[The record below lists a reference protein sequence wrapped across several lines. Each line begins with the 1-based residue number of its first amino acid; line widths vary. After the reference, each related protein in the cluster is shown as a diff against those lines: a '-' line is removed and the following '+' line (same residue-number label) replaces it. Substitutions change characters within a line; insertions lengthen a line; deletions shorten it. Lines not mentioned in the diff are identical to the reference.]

1 MNIIADNGL
10 YEVEYENEHYEQ
22 LEFVRIDHICEI
34 SYVTF
39 KNILTGEVY
48 TFDMDRIKRVRKIM
62 KVTPLIKENHV
73 AENSSH
79 SL

>member
-48 TFDMDRIKRVRKIM
+48 IHLTW
-62 KVTPLIKENHV
+62 TELKE
-73 AENSSH
+73 SGK
-79 SL
+79 